1 MRTREA
7 LIKVPRG
14 GAKDFVTNEGLKAA
28 EYCMYFKFSNC
39 TVGAKDSQ
47 STAGS
52 LFRDSPSSASADLAV

>member
-1 MRTREA
+1 MRTREV
-7 LIKVPRG
+7 LSNMPRG
-14 GAKDFVTNEGLKAA
+14 CAKNFVTNESLKTP